1 MLVLRWTV
9 SCALVGGIFSP
20 DSPVQDAFAGSTE
33 ARLGDGEVPHEYTR
47 EKMYRKAIA
56 PRAYSPVVQR
66 LVVAVVNSTVD
77 DPTA

>member
-33 ARLGDGEVPHEYTR
+33 ARLGDGEVPHEYPW
-47 EKMYRKAIA
+47 EKNVPESDR
-56 PRAYSPVVQR
+56 
-66 LVVAVVNSTVD
+66 
-77 DPTA
+77 TARIQSSSAEISCSSGEFHSG